1 MKYIIKNILNNK
13 LVNFLLVVQLVLGL
27 TAIYNS
33 INISERLNS
42 EINRFDRV
50 FNNGKVYKIRNEYF
64 NQSETIKSADLEKLN
79 KSIDNIDSSKNIE
92 YPYSFNI
99 AIYNKSFENS
109 SLFEATP
116 DKLEVNNKDFFR
128 SYSIFMNELA
138 KEKANLEIQEGSWF
152 LEEESNTIPV
162 VLGYDYSEY
171 FHVNDEFE
179 FIDFENDKVLRKAKI
194 IGFLKKGSE
203 ISANLELPLDLRDI
217 NLDKYIIFNNKELIN
232 NKNSILSL
240 LFNNYIY
247 FNQNTNL
254 DDIEIESNKI
264 IKDFKDAN
272 LPVYLSFE
280 GKELENNIEDLKSSK
295 ELSIL
300 TSIIITI
307 FLSITIVLTLLNSVI
322 KRTKE
327 FGVHILNGATIKKM
341 MYFILGEVLILI
353 GIAFLIFVLEL
364 SILSNNLNYKL
375 ILEIFIGSIAYSVF
389 VSIIPITKLK
399 SISIRDMVNGR
410 E

>member
-1 MKYIIKNILNNK
+1 MKYIIKNTLNNK

-79 KSIDNIDSSKNIE
+79 KAIDNIDSSKNIE

-128 SYSIFMNELA
+128 SYSIFMNDLA

-152 LEEESNTIPV
+152 LEEESNSIPV

-307 FLSITIVLTLLNSVI
+307 FLSITIILTLLNSVI

-353 GIAFLIFVLEL
+353 GIAFLI
-364 SILSNNLNYKL
+364 
-375 ILEIFIGSIAYSVF
+375 
-389 VSIIPITKLK
+389 
-399 SISIRDMVNGR
+399 
-410 E
+410 